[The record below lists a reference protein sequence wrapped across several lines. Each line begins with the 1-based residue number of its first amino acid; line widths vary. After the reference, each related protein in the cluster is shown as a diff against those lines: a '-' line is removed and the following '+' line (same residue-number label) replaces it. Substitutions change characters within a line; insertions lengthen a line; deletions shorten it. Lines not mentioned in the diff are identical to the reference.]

1 MNYLDEL
8 NESQRQAVE
17 YMDGPCLV
25 VAGAGSGKTRVLTYK
40 IAYLLEHGYKPSEI
54 LALTFTNKAAREMR
68 ERIGR
73 VVGAENARY
82 LWMGTFH
89 SIAAKILR
97 QEAEQI
103 GFTRDFSIYDTT
115 DSKSLIRTVLKE
127 RALDEKIYKPASVLS
142 CISDAKSKLLT
153 PLQYRDDRD
162 IEQRDRNARMG
173 QMAEVYMDYQKR
185 LRQSNAMDFDD
196 LLMYLCLYLREHHDR
211 LRFYQGVF
219 KYVLVDEY
227 QDTNYVQF
235 MLVKMLAEPQNMVC
249 VVGDDAQSIYSF
261 RGADIRN
268 ILSFQRIYEDAKL
281 FKLERNYRS
290 TQTIVA
296 AANSIIHKNLNQ
308 ISKDVYSEKEKGEQ
322 IAIQSYA
329 TDRDEAEGVVR
340 EIRRLNRPLPGEKAY
355 GLNCMAILYRTNAQ
369 SRVFENELRKY
380 NVSYRIYGGTSFYQ
394 RKEVKDAIAYF
405 RMIVNPKDWEALV
418 RSINNPARGIGDV
431 TVRRIR
437 EEGMD
442 AIAHRNKAVAAFVE
456 MLQEMEDA
464 EQEMDAYDFAKFVLN
479 RSGIMADAAKD
490 ITPEG
495 IDRKQNLDELLTS
508 IHEFVDMRKAEGVD
522 FTPIADFLAEVS
534 LLTDQ
539 DEHVDDK
546 TPRVTLMTVHA
557 AKGLEFPVVWV
568 VGMEDNLFP
577 SQFCMSGK
585 ELEEER
591 RLLYV
596 AVTRAMERCTLT
608 HAGQRFRN
616 GTVNLCN
623 PSLFLKDID
632 PQFVKQTSNRV
643 AHTGYQGAG
652 GFVARPTET
661 RRTSTEGLSR
671 LKGTGDG
678 TSKALHGSGF
688 KPGDRVMHKV
698 FGEGSVMR
706 VYAENEN
713 EKIDVLFDRDGKKT
727 LLLTYA
733 KLTKVNRE

>member
-17 YMDGPCLV
+17 YLDGPCLV

-73 VVGAENARY
+73 VVGAQNARY

-89 SIAAKILR
+89 SVAAKILR

-103 GFTRDFSIYDTT
+103 GFSRDFSIYDTT

-127 RALDEKIYKPASVLS
+127 RALDEKIYKPVSVLS

-162 IEQRDRNARMG
+162 IEQRDRNARMT
-173 QMAEVYMDYQKR
+173 QMPEVYMDYQKR
-185 LRQSNAMDFDD
+185 LRQANAMDFDD
-196 LLMYLCLYLREHHDR
+196 LLMMLCLYLREHHDR
-211 LRFYQGVF
+211 LRYYQSIF

-227 QDTNYVQF
+227 QDTNHVQF
-235 MLVKMLAEPQNMVC
+235 MLVKMLADPRNMVC

-268 ILSFQRIYEDAKL
+268 ILSFQRTYEGAKL

-290 TQTIVA
+290 TQTIVS
-296 AANSIIHKNLNQ
+296 AANSLIHKNINQ
-308 ISKDVYSEKEKGEQ
+308 IPKNVYSEREKGEL
-322 IAIQSYA
+322 ITIQGYA

-340 EIRRLNRPLPGEKAY
+340 EIRRLYRPLPGEKAY
-355 GLNCMAILYRTNAQ
+355 NLNGIAVLYRTNAQ
-369 SRVFENELRKY
+369 SRAFENELRKY

-442 AIAHRNKAVAAFVE
+442 AVAHRNKAVAAFVE
-456 MLQEMEDA
+456 MLEEMSDA
-464 EQEMDAYDFAKFVLN
+464 EQEMDAYEFAKFVLN
-479 RSGIMADAAKD
+479 RSGILADAAKD
-490 ITPEG
+490 VTPEG
-495 IDRKQNLDELLTS
+495 LDRKQNLDELLTS

-557 AKGLEFPVVWV
+557 AKGLEFPVVFV

-577 SQFCMSGK
+577 SQFCQAGK

-608 HAGQRFRN
+608 YAGQRFRN
-616 GTVNLCN
+616 GTVNLTN
-623 PSLFLKDID
+623 PSVFLKDID
-632 PQFVKQTSNRV
+632 AQYVKQSTSRV

-671 LKGTGDG
+671 LKSTGDG
-678 TSKALHGSGF
+678 TAKALHGTGF
-688 KPGDRVMHKV
+688 KPGDLVAHKV
-698 FGEGSVMR
+698 FGEGTVMR
-706 VYAENEN
+706 VYTENEN
-713 EKIDVLFDRDGKKT
+713 EKIDVLFDREGKKT

-733 KLTKVNRE
+733 KLTKVNKG